1 MASEAMRRGIA
12 RYQRKNMKVYA
23 FKLHREYDADII
35 ALLDAQENR
44 QGYIKWIL
52 RKAIKEGK
60 TAQE

>member
-12 RYQRKNMKVYA
+12 KYQREKMKVYA
-23 FKLHREYDADII
+23 FKLHKEYDADII

>member
-12 RYQRKNMKVYA
+12 RYQRRMQKMYA
-23 FKLHREYDADII
+23 FKLHKEYDADII
-35 ALLDAQENR
+35 SLLDAQQNR

-52 RKAIKEGK
+52 REAIKEGK